1 MVNKLL
7 AHFYIILVDGFI
19 TITDINNVAKYVV
32 NTTDTYVKMLVA

>member
-7 AHFYIILVDGFI
+7 AHFYIIPVDGFI

-32 NTTDTYVKMLVA
+32 NTDTYVKMLVA

>member
-19 TITDINNVAKYVV
+19 TITDINKVAKFVV
-32 NTTDTYVKMLVA
+32 NTGTYVKMLVA